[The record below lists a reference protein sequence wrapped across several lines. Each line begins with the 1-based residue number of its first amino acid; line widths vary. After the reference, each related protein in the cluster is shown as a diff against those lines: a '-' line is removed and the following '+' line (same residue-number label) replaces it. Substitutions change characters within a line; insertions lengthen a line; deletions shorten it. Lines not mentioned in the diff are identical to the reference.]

1 MLDIHPKSAIA
12 QIADGPEWLQ
22 QMVYND
28 NSVIYA
34 LADQLLVYAGKNTP
48 KVVLKVA
55 GELRDVTADS
65 LQLFEEIFEL
75 GDVPRA
81 NLRKYRSHQD

>member
-1 MLDIHPKSAIA
+1 MSEYRERSHVNEVVEIA
-12 QIADGPEWLQ
+12 SGPEWLQ

-34 LADQLLVYAGKNTP
+34 LADQLLVYARKDTP
-48 KVVLKVA
+48 KAILKVA
-55 GELRDVTADS
+55 RDLRDVTAES
-65 LQLFEEIFEL
+65 LQLYEKTFEL

-81 NLRKYRSHQD
+81 NLRKYS